1 MKFNDCVRG
10 NVSPMIKAEVKG
22 WIGRG
27 VKTAYVDDD
36 GSLIFVMTDGQEIN
50 IGVIS
55 GGGTLPIASADTLG
69 GIKVGENL
77 KISADG
83 VLSVDTAKAIE
94 EDNTKPVTSAAV
106 YTEVGNIEVLLSKL

>member
-1 MKFNDCVRG
+1 
-10 NVSPMIKAEVKG
+10 
-22 WIGRG
+22 
-27 VKTAYVDDD
+27 
-36 GSLIFVMTDGQEIN
+36 MTDGQEIN

-55 GGGTLPIASADTLG
+55 GGGTLPIASSDVLG
-69 GIKVGENL
+69 GIKVGDSL

-106 YTEVGNIEVLLSKL
+106 YTEVGNIEALLSKI